1 LVGCHGQDPPGEARV
16 EKLTKDLL
24 SVGKSEDAEKVAN
37 RLETFTKEATSAKP
51 DEDFLKITGE
61 GLIEAAK
68 AVAGMADPIFQVVT
82 KILAFFP

>member
-1 LVGCHGQDPPGEARV
+1 M
-16 EKLTKDLL
+16 
-24 SVGKSEDAEKVAN
+24 AN